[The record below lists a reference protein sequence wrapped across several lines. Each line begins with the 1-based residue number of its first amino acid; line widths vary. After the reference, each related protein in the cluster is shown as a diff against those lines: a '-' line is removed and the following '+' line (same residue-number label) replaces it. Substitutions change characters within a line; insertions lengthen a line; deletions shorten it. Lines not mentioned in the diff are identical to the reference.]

1 MLTLYNADRCPFA
14 ARVRIVLGE
23 KDVEYETVEID
34 LDDRPAWLYEKN
46 PLGKVPVL
54 EEDGRP
60 LPESVVVMEFLEERY
75 PEPTLLPADPADRA
89 EVRLLVQR
97 FDHLLGDDYY
107 AYRRGDPNELAER
120 LAQLPVDASTRYT
133 LADIA
138 YLPWAIRIRDVLGV
152 ELPPHVAAWLDAR
165 AERPAVAAELEVV
178 AGLDRPRA
186 PRGPSFGSVHVQ
198 SDDLPEVEKVVGRYV
213 PLLRGRS
220 EGTIVTPPRNG
231 WIAVY
236 DELGDRE
243 PEQLRRLAR
252 EISHSLGA
260 VVLAIGVE
268 EGAVAHYVLCERGRD
283 LDEYMSV
290 PEYLG
295 ARPSGEVVALAANP
309 VLVERLTGADRQEIR
324 AAAVQGS
331 SPDELPPPAEIL
343 AAIGRAMRIE
353 GADHGYAAAQD
364 RSEVDNITAEP

>member
-1 MLTLYNADRCPFA
+1 VLTLYNADRCPFA

-34 LDDRPAWLYEKN
+34 LSDRPAWLYEKN

-54 EEDGRP
+54 EEDGKP
-60 LPESVVVMEFLEERY
+60 LAESVVVMEFLEERY
-75 PEPTLLPADPADRA
+75 PEPALLPADPADRA
-89 EVRLLVQR
+89 DIRLLVHR
-97 FDHLLGDDYY
+97 FDDLLGRDYY
-107 AYRRGDPNELAER
+107 AYRKGDANELTER
-120 LAQLPVDASTRYT
+120 LAQLPVDADAPYT
-133 LADIA
+133 LADVA
-138 YLPWAIRIRDVLGV
+138 YLPWVIRARDLLGV

-165 AERPAVAAELEVV
+165 AERPAVKAELEVV
-178 AGLDRPRA
+178 ASLERPPG

-198 SDDLPEVEKVVGRYV
+198 SDDHPAVEKIVRRYV

-220 EGTIVTPPRNG
+220 EGTVVTPPQNG

-268 EGAVAHYVLCERGRD
+268 EGAVAHYVLYERGRD
-283 LDEYMSV
+283 LDEYVSV
-290 PEYLG
+290 PEYHG
-295 ARPSGEVVALAANP
+295 PRPSGEVVALAANP

-324 AAAVQGS
+324 KVAVQGS
-331 SPDELPPPAEIL
+331 SPEELPPPREIL
-343 AAIGRAMRIE
+343 AEIGRAMRIE
-353 GADHGYAAAQD
+353 GADQGYAEAAV
-364 RSEVDNITAEP
+364 RG

>member
-1 MLTLYNADRCPFA
+1 VLTLYNADRCPFA

-34 LDDRPAWLYEKN
+34 LSDRPAWLYEKN

-75 PEPTLLPADPADRA
+75 PEPALLPADPADRA
-89 EVRLLVQR
+89 DVRLLVHR
-97 FDHLLGDDYY
+97 FDDLLGRDYY
-107 AYRRGDPNELAER
+107 AYRKGESNELHER
-120 LAQLPVDASTRYT
+120 LEQLPVDADAPFT
-133 LADIA
+133 LADVA
-138 YLPWAIRIRDVLGV
+138 YLPWVIRARDLLGV
-152 ELPPHVAAWLDAR
+152 ELPPHVSAWLEAR

-178 AGLDRPRA
+178 AGLERPRA

-198 SDDLPEVEKVVGRYV
+198 SDDHPAVEKIVRRYV

-220 EGTIVTPPRNG
+220 EGTVVTPPQNG

-260 VVLAIGVE
+260 VVLAIGAE
-268 EGAVAHYVLCERGRD
+268 EGAVAHYVLYERGRD
-283 LDEYMSV
+283 LDEYVSV
-290 PEYLG
+290 PEYHG
-295 ARPSGEVVALAANP
+295 PRPSGEVVALAANP

-324 AAAVQGS
+324 SAAVQGS
-331 SPDELPPPAEIL
+331 SPDELPPAAEIL

-353 GADHGYAAAQD
+353 GAEHGY
-364 RSEVDNITAEP
+364 REVATRQGQS